1 MFKYIF
7 ITFYICSV
15 YSNPNNK
22 HIDIYDGTIYLT
34 NNNIMNIVENPD
46 NTYIKSNSNSICE
59 FKYYNKDPN
68 RYKITISKNNN
79 IVCYKLYNNTEIT
92 DVIDHNCRTNKII
105 QKPTKKKRSALS
117 WIVYFTILDMLL
129 SKK

>member
-1 MFKYIF
+1 MLKYIF

-15 YSNPNNK
+15 YSISNNK

-79 IVCYKLYNNTEIT
+79 NIVCYKL
-92 DVIDHNCRTNKII
+92 
-105 QKPTKKKRSALS
+105 
-117 WIVYFTILDMLL
+117 
-129 SKK
+129 